1 MTTATGKCWELWSQ
15 KTCNS
20 SLPFCSLRQRKT
32 AVTNPAFSLLPVL
45 SLGVFLLLTGVLGK
59 PTEAMGWLGSGSS
72 RVDLELQFWIFF
84 SQWLFFPSL
93 AATAHQSSLP
103 AVVVETFPATV
114 NGTVEGGASS
124 ERADMPPGFLFKV
137 SGWLL
142 GIEFLVR
149 FFFPCKALTAF
160 TQHGHGLGRTESQN
174 GRWREK
180 LSSPAVQLHAVPDV
194 SKGCVRASASKGL
207 AALCSKT
214 CSLCCGAFCLGGV
227 VVSITDS
234 G

>member
-1 MTTATGKCWELWSQ
+1 M
-15 KTCNS
+15 
-20 SLPFCSLRQRKT
+20 
-32 AVTNPAFSLLPVL
+32 
-45 SLGVFLLLTGVLGK
+45 LGK

-72 RVDLELQFWIFF
+72 RVDLELQFWILF

-93 AATAHQSSLP
+93 AAAAHQSSLP

-149 FFFPCKALTAF
+149 FFF
-160 TQHGHGLGRTESQN
+160 
-174 GRWREK
+174 
-180 LSSPAVQLHAVPDV
+180 SP
-194 SKGCVRASASKGL
+194 VRH
-207 AALCSKT
+207 
-214 CSLCCGAFCLGGV
+214 
-227 VVSITDS
+227 
-234 G
+234 